1 MMRVTVSNEITVEN
15 PSEEL
20 RQWCK
25 KNLVIR
31 NPVYEKKFRMK
42 LWLGNTPEKLWLYK
56 VDGDSLILPFG
67 MLDSIIPLLQD
78 AEIQTDFPKPRR
90 VDYKCEVSLFD
101 YQQPAVDALV
111 KAKHGILE
119 SKAGSGK
126 GLPLSAKIYTPNGF
140 KRNGDL
146 QIGDEIC
153 NTYGGVSKVTGIFDR
168 GKQSC
173 YKVTFTDDT
182 EIVCDSSHLW
192 SVRNVRHKGAGW
204 ETVSVAE
211 LYQRGIH
218 DACGNRLYE
227 IPITAPVAFAE
238 QEVSIDPWVLG
249 VLLGDG
255 YFSECGIAL
264 SNTEPD
270 IIDKFR
276 VRTQASLHQ
285 STSRPQ
291 NWTIG
296 DGGKLCYRLKDYG
309 LACKRSWEKFI
320 PKEYIYNSVTVRL
333 AVIQGLMDTD
343 GSVSGTTYSITSTSK
358 QLVDDFL
365 TIVESLGGTGK
376 IAVRNTHFTYKGET
390 KAGRTSYRLHFK
402 LYNFIP
408 FTSLKHLAK
417 YKPRSKYTSA
427 YRRIKQISL
436 SAPQTTR
443 CISVDSRDSL
453 YLTNHFVAT
462 HNTQMGIALIGRLG
476 VKTLWLTHTKELLE
490 QSMERA
496 GRYMDAS
503 LFGTITDGKVNIGKG
518 ITFATVQTLA
528 KQDMTQY
535 RNTWD
540 CVVVDEC
547 HRCAGSP
554 TSLNQFAM
562 VLNNLACP
570 HKYGLSAT
578 VHRADGLTK
587 TIFCFLGNIAYS
599 VPDSAVADKVMAVEV
614 RRRNTG
620 VQIAQQC
627 LDTDGTLIFQNMV
640 SYLAQS
646 NRRNY
651 SIVNDLVANAD
662 HYNLILSERLMHL
675 DTLMDMLPDELRKQS
690 VMIDGKMTSKAAKVF
705 RKQAI
710 DEMRGGKKHFL
721 FASYRLAKEGLDIPR
736 LDRLYLVTPQ
746 KDYTTI
752 VQSVGRIARTFPEKD
767 TPVCYDYVD
776 DIDYLVRTF
785 KTRCRHYRKC
795 GCAIKEDE

>member
-1 MMRVTVSNEITVEN
+1 MIVTISNEITIEN

-20 RQWCK
+20 HQWCK

-67 MLDSIIPLLQD
+67 TLDSILPLLQG
-78 AEIQTDFPKPRR
+78 AEIQTDFPQPRR
-90 VDYKCEVSLFD
+90 VDYKYDVPLFD
-101 YQQPAVDALV
+101 YQQPAVNTLV
-111 KAKHGILE
+111 EARHGILE

-126 GLPLSAKIYTPNGF
+126 
-140 KRNGDL
+140 
-146 QIGDEIC
+146 
-153 NTYGGVSKVTGIFDR
+153 
-168 GKQSC
+168 
-173 YKVTFTDDT
+173 
-182 EIVCDSSHLW
+182 
-192 SVRNVRHKGAGW
+192 
-204 ETVSVAE
+204 
-211 LYQRGIH
+211 
-218 DACGNRLYE
+218 
-227 IPITAPVAFAE
+227 
-238 QEVSIDPWVLG
+238 
-249 VLLGDG
+249 
-255 YFSECGIAL
+255 
-264 SNTEPD
+264 
-270 IIDKFR
+270 
-276 VRTQASLHQ
+276 
-285 STSRPQ
+285 
-291 NWTIG
+291 
-296 DGGKLCYRLKDYG
+296 
-309 LACKRSWEKFI
+309 
-320 PKEYIYNSVTVRL
+320 
-333 AVIQGLMDTD
+333 
-343 GSVSGTTYSITSTSK
+343 
-358 QLVDDFL
+358 
-365 TIVESLGGTGK
+365 
-376 IAVRNTHFTYKGET
+376 
-390 KAGRTSYRLHFK
+390 
-402 LYNFIP
+402 
-408 FTSLKHLAK
+408 
-417 YKPRSKYTSA
+417 
-427 YRRIKQISL
+427 
-436 SAPQTTR
+436 
-443 CISVDSRDSL
+443 
-453 YLTNHFVAT
+453 
-462 HNTQMGIALIGRLG
+462 TQMGIALIGRLG

-496 GRYMDAS
+496 EQYMDSS

-578 VHRADGLTK
+578 VHRADGLTE
-587 TIFCFLGNIAYS
+587 TIFCYLGNIAYS

-651 SIVNDLVANAD
+651 SIVNDLVVNAD
-662 HYNLILSERLMHL
+662 HFNLILSERLMHL
-675 DTLMDMLPDELRKQS
+675 DALMDMLPDELRKQS
-690 VMIDGKMTSKAAKVF
+690 VMIDGKMTSKAAKAF

-710 DEMRGGKKHFL
+710 DEMREGKKHFL

-776 DIDYLVRTF
+776 DIDYLVRAF

-795 GCAIKEDE
+795 GCTIKEVTSEN